1 MYHYTGAIRGTDY
14 KNRKLSHRPPIYQR
28 KRFADPALSYLVK
41 MVIGKI
47 YGVLEIMLN
56 KVIGILLIGLA
67 VWLFFNFSPGNAE
80 ARGSVKKM
88 LISIVIAFI
97 SVTIAYC
104 GIQIFNG
111 NALNLF

>member
-1 MYHYTGAIRGTDY
+1 
-14 KNRKLSHRPPIYQR
+14 
-28 KRFADPALSYLVK
+28 
-41 MVIGKI
+41 
-47 YGVLEIMLN
+47 MLN

-80 ARGSVKKM
+80 ARSSVKKM
-88 LISIVIAFI
+88 LISIVITFI
-97 SVTIAYC
+97 SVVIAYC